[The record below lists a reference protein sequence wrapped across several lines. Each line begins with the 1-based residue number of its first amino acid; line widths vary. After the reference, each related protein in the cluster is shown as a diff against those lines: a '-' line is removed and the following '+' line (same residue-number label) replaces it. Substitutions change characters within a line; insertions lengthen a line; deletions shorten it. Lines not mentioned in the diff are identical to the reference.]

1 MRKKFT
7 TTIDEEVLKEI
18 KIQAIKEGL
27 NVSELI
33 EKMFEYYIKTFGEN
47 THDWSHRCSR
57 HPHKIV
63 LSNVHVMRRVH
74 N

>member
-33 EKMFEYYIKTFGEN
+33 EKMFEYYIKTFDDSS
-47 THDWSHRCSR
+47 HD
-57 HPHKIV
+57 
-63 LSNVHVMRRVH
+63 
-74 N
+74 

>member
-7 TTIDEEVLKEI
+7 TTIDEEILKQI

-33 EKMFEYYIKTFGEN
+33 EKMFQQYIKAFADSS
-47 THDWSHRCSR
+47 HD
-57 HPHKIV
+57 
-63 LSNVHVMRRVH
+63 
-74 N
+74 

>member
-7 TTIDEEVLKEI
+7 TTIDDEILKQI

-33 EKMFEYYIKTFGEN
+33 EKMFQQYSKTL
-47 THDWSHRCSR
+47 SI
-57 HPHKIV
+57 HPTT
-63 LSNVHVMRRVH
+63 
-74 N
+74 